1 VERKKRIK
9 SGTGLASKALALAQ
23 MRPSV
28 KSTKN
33 RKSIGRKEMN
43 MLGKTFREKEL
54 S

>member
-9 SGTGLASKALALAQ
+9 SGTGLVSKALALAQ

-28 KSTKN
+28 QSTKI

-43 MLGKTFREKEL
+43 MLGKTFHEKGL